1 MNLVDSSAWIEYFA
15 EGPNAEYF
23 APVIENT
30 AELVVPSISLFEVF
44 KRILQQRS
52 ETDALRAVTVMMQGQ
67 IIDLDASLALS
78 AARTSV
84 NEKLAMADSIILMTA
99 RSMHA
104 TIWTQDADFKDIPDV
119 QYKAR

>member
-52 ETDALRAVTVMMQGQ
+52 ETDALRAVTVMMQCQ

-84 NEKLAMADSIILMTA
+84 NEKLAMADSIILITA